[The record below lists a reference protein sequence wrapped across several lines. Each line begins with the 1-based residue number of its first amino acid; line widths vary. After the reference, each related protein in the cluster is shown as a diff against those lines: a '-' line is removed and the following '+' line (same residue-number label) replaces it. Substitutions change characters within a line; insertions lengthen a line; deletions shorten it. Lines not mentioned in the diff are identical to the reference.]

1 MRTTLAILNKQ
12 CKDSLS
18 NLQSMMVLL
27 IYPVVAFI
35 MILALGDQ
43 EGMSSM
49 FISMFAAMHCS
60 FIPIVLASTIIAEE
74 KEKGTLRSLI
84 TSGVGRINY
93 LISISLF
100 VIVAAMLTG
109 GTFLLMDEFTQE
121 EASLF
126 LVTMLCGTMISTL
139 IGLCVGIN
147 AKNVAA
153 ANGLAMPV
161 GLIFALL
168 PMLSQF
174 NDSIAKVARFTYS
187 RQVSLILEGG
197 KDISTEMLAICGAY
211 AAVLALLL
219 VALFRKKGLE

>member
-1 MRTTLAILNKQ
+1 MRTTLAVLNKQ

-27 IYPVVAFI
+27 IYPVVAFV

-84 TSGVGRINY
+84 MSGVGRVNY

-100 VIVAAMLTG
+100 VIIAAMLTG
-109 GTFLLMDEFTQE
+109 GTFLLMDEFTRE
-121 EASLF
+121 EAGLF

-187 RQVSLILEGG
+187 RQVSLIFEGC
-197 KDISTEMLAICGAY
+197 KNISTETLVICGTYVA
-211 AAVLALLL
+211 ALAVLL
-219 VALFRKKGLE
+219 VVLFRKKGLE